1 MDSMNESKID
11 TNLRQAENSPSFWE
25 AWKGTAEGALAHL
38 AEDIYAYEA
47 ENNAF
52 GKGIAINY
60 GDKNFWYSPS
70 EKALFNSGNTRITS
84 EDMRSIGDTVM
95 PEQINR
101 LIEQA
106 LRNLEKNDVV
116 S

>member
-1 MDSMNESKID
+1 MENINETKIN
-11 TNLRQAENSPSFWE
+11 TNLRHAENAPSFWDT
-25 AWKGTAEGALAHL
+25 WKGTAERALAHL
-38 AEDIYAYEA
+38 TDDIYAYEA

-52 GKGIAINY
+52 GKGIAIKY
-60 GDKNFWYSPS
+60 GDKNFWYSPN
-70 EKALFNSGNTRITS
+70 EKALFNSANTRITS
-84 EDMRSIGDTVM
+84 EEIRSIGDNVM

-106 LRNLEKNDVV
+106 LQNAEKNDVV

>member
-1 MDSMNESKID
+1 MENNNEAKIN
-11 TNLRQAENSPSFWE
+11 TNLRNAENTPSFWDT
-25 AWKGTAEGALAHL
+25 WKGVPDQALAHL
-38 AEDIYAYEA
+38 TDDIYAYEA

-52 GKGIAINY
+52 GKGIAIKY

-70 EKALFNSGNTRITS
+70 EKALFNSANTRITS
-84 EDMRSIGDTVM
+84 EGMRSIGDSVM

-106 LRNLEKNDVV
+106 LQNQEKNDVV